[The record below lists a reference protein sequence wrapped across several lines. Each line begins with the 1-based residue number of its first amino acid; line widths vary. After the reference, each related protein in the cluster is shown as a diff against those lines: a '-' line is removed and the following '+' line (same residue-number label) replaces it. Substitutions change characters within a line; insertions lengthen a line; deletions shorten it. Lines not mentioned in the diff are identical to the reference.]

1 MQINQEQDEEVTTA
15 HAGFLAFFEP
25 RFPNQILRSQKAQ
38 RLEQSKQ
45 IEEKTRITPDNH
57 RKVQKGEEIHRETER
72 EQIMPQYFLRPN
84 HFNSEV
90 IQKSRPAI
98 DKDVYYVDDPRDQVN
113 HIICGAKQVFSNC
126 DAKRNDNH
134 RVQGYKDDEN
144 LPSTP
149 LLAMLNDRYFPLFIV
164 IIA

>member
-1 MQINQEQDEEVTTA
+1 
-15 HAGFLAFFEP
+15 
-25 RFPNQILRSQKAQ
+25 
-38 RLEQSKQ
+38 
-45 IEEKTRITPDNH
+45 
-57 RKVQKGEEIHRETER
+57 
-72 EQIMPQYFLRPN
+72 MPQYFLRPN

-90 IQKSRPAI
+90 IQKSRSAI

-134 RVQGYKDDEN
+134 RVYGYKDDEN

-149 LLAMLNDRYFPLFIV
+149 LLAMLNDRYFPLFGV
-164 IIA
+164 LIAWIELGLPLLTLVEILLQLSSFNHLRAVSWDVWLGLVRAEFIRPVQMRIFLKELNGFLSL